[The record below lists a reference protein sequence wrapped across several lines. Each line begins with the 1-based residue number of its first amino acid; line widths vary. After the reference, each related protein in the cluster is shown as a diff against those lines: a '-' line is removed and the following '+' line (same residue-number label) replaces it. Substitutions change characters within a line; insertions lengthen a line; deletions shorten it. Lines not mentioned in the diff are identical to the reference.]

1 MIIEK
6 MLLFSIIYPF
16 WNMAT
21 KDPDAVYASINLT
34 NPCYPALL
42 EDRSIVISRD
52 IDAVICDLA

>member
-1 MIIEK
+1 MTAK
-6 MLLFSIIYPF
+6 
-16 WNMAT
+16 N
-21 KDPDAVYASINLT
+21 PDAVYASVNLT